1 MTRSISPEV
10 ERANIRHLYSEI
22 FWMSVAFAME
32 WYFMQVFAIRLGA
45 TPAHLGTLTSV
56 RALLLAVGSG
66 LASRWQARYNN
77 PIAALS
83 GPTLVY
89 RLVLYVGIALSASM
103 PAAQVDVLVGMV
115 VLSALPTGIAQGC
128 FLGMLPK
135 AVTERQLASVVARR
149 TVLMNVGVLIF
160 VVGFGQFLEAL
171 PFAINYQLAFGIA
184 FLASFMS
191 WWNVQRLKVPDT
203 PRLDPAQAGKPS
215 VNVWKNLEFKRLMV
229 SVVAICTGVFMAAP
243 LVQLH
248 LVRGLDA
255 SDAWISVFGLFE
267 MGAGALITLRLDRLI
282 ERYGT
287 SRLMT
292 LATFATFL
300 QTLILAVIT
309 NLPPYILGEI
319 AFGMGW
325 FALGVLM
332 YSRLIE
338 IAPQED
344 FPRYAAVYQMLINV
358 ALFFGPLVGTF
369 LIEHDLTLPAALLVV
384 TVVRFGAGIVSW
396 LFGSRRTGVPA
407 PEPIKVT

>member
-160 VVGFGQFLEAL
+160 VVGFLEGAL
-171 PFAINYQLAFGIA
+171 PILLYHHERYDGAGYPFGLVGDKI
-184 FLASFMS
+184 
-191 WWNVQRLKVPDT
+191 P
-203 PRLDPAQAGKPS
+203 LDARI
-215 VNVWKNLEFKRLMV
+215 F
-229 SVVAICTGVFMAAP
+229 SVVDSYDAMTSDRPYRKAMSHEEAMAEVRDNSGTQFDP
-243 LVQLH
+243 LVVVAFEELMASKPH
-248 LVRGLDA
+248 LQARAPHPISRDHVAHDA
-255 SDAWISVFGLFE
+255 G
-267 MGAGALITLRLDRLI
+267 
-282 ERYGT
+282 
-287 SRLMT
+287 
-292 LATFATFL
+292 FA
-300 QTLILAVIT
+300 
-309 NLPPYILGEI
+309 P
-319 AFGMGW
+319 
-325 FALGVLM
+325 
-332 YSRLIE
+332 
-338 IAPQED
+338 ED
-344 FPRYAAVYQMLINV
+344 EAQ
-358 ALFFGPLVGTF
+358 
-369 LIEHDLTLPAALLVV
+369 PAA
-384 TVVRFGAGIVSW
+384 
-396 LFGSRRTGVPA
+396 
-407 PEPIKVT
+407 